1 MVQVTKKVT
10 LIHGFKG
17 IEEGLTKEV
26 TFRDATA
33 GDLVVMD
40 GKGDHE
46 GMIHFAAALTNLT
59 PGMVKSMHLADYGL
73 VIAKVKDFLSVL
85 KPKEG

>member
-1 MVQVTKKVT
+1 MQVTKKVT

-17 IEEGLTKEV
+17 IEEGVLTKEV
-26 TFRDATA
+26 FFRDATA
-33 GDLVVMD
+33 GDLILMD

-85 KPKEG
+85 QPKGA

>member
-33 GDLVVMD
+33 GDLIEIRSGLTAGDAVV
-40 GKGDHE
+40 GAGSFHLKTALLRERIGDEH
-46 GMIHFAAALTNLT
+46 
-59 PGMVKSMHLADYGL
+59 
-73 VIAKVKDFLSVL
+73 
-85 KPKEG
+85 

>member
-1 MVQVTKKVT
+1 MVQVTKKLA

-17 IEEGLTKEV
+17 VEEGLTKEV

-33 GDLVVMD
+33 GDLIVMD

-46 GMIHFAAALTNLT
+46 GMIHFAAALTGLT
-59 PGMVKSMHLADYGL
+59 PGMVKGMHLADYGL
-73 VIAKVKDFLSVL
+73 VIARVKDFLSVL